1 MGTILDYIKEYGD
14 YSFREKPLNEVD
26 SLILSQFLYLKLD
39 GVVEDLKA
47 DGTAVSI
54 RFLDQKQKKERLF
67 ADTRFLEDNQT
78 LFRSMRDSVR
88 FGSIRLNYYENIVDH
103 AEESQFS
110 AAVIFLDDGTAYVAF
125 RGTDETLVGWK
136 EDFNLAFSHPVKGQL
151 RSVEY
156 LNALGEKLGHFYVGG
171 HSKGGNFAFY
181 AAMNCKEEVRK
192 KILKIYNH
200 DGPGFRP
207 EVCREE
213 DYEKIRYKAV
223 KIIPHSSLV
232 GLLLEYHAGEY
243 RIVESKTLGLLQHNP
258 YTWLVEEDHFLLVDE
273 VYKGRRF
280 MDETLN
286 QWILS
291 LKEEE
296 MRVFVDTLYELVSV
310 TEAETLLDFSEDW
323 WKHAAGILAAVRE
336 LDEETW
342 IGIRN
347 IAASL
352 FRLTRERAA
361 DQWQEYKEMKG
372 WKQLLSYLSLPRHKD
387 HLNH

>member
-39 GVVEDLKA
+39 GVVESLEA
-47 DGTAVSI
+47 DGAAVSI
-54 RFLDQKQKKERLF
+54 RFLAQKQEKELLF
-67 ADTRFLEDNQT
+67 ADARFLEENQE
-78 LFRSMRDSVR
+78 LFRSMLDSVR
-88 FGSIRLNYYENIVDH
+88 FGSIRLNYYENIIDP
-103 AEESQFS
+103 AAESQFC
-110 AAVIFLDDGTAYVAF
+110 AAVIFLDDGAAYAAF

-156 LNALGEKLGHFYVGG
+156 LNSLGEKLEHFYVGG

-181 AAMNCKEEVRK
+181 AAMNCKEAVRK
-192 KILKIYNH
+192 KIVKIYNH

-213 DYEKIRYKAV
+213 DFAKIRDKAV

-232 GLLLEYHAGEY
+232 GLLLEYHAADY
-243 RIVESKTLGLLQHNP
+243 RVVESKTLGMLQHNP
-258 YTWLVEEDHFLLVDE
+258 YTWLVKEDQFLLADG

-291 LKEEE
+291 MKEEE
-296 MRVFVDTLYELVSV
+296 MRVFVDTLYELVSA
-310 TEAETLLDFSEDW
+310 TEAETLLDFSDDW
-323 WKHAAGILAAVRE
+323 KKHVMGILAAVRE
-336 LDEETW
+336 LDEETRT
-342 IGIRN
+342 GIRK

-352 FRLTRERAA
+352 FTLTRERAA
-361 DQWQEYKEMKG
+361 DKWQEYKEMKG
-372 WKQLLSYLSLPRHKD
+372 WKRLIH
-387 HLNH
+387 